1 MTILQ
6 LPVRQLGLVV
16 NSFART
22 LTCGARM
29 FGVLDL
35 NPVIEDKPD
44 AQNLSNEIGAVKFEN
59 VSFAYPGEGLPTVLK
74 NISFEVTRGNTLG
87 IVGPPGSGKSTIAHL
102 LPRFYDVAG
111 GEISIDGV
119 DIRDIKLSS
128 LRSKL
133 SVLSQDPFLFT
144 ASLENNIAYGNPW
157 AEDAEIR
164 SAAETS
170 QIDGF
175 VNSLPKAYETLV
187 GERGVSLSG
196 GQKQR
201 VAIARTAML
210 EPEILVLDDST
221 AAIDAGTEQRI
232 RQALKERSQ
241 SAATIIISH
250 RLGTL
255 RHADEILFIE
265 NGLIVERGSHD
276 ELVEQRGKYAALFA
290 LQSRE
295 GEEINDPAKGVPE

>member
-1 MTILQ
+1 M
-6 LPVRQLGLVV
+6 
-16 NSFART
+16 
-22 LTCGARM
+22 
-29 FGVLDL
+29 
-35 NPVIEDKPD
+35 
-44 AQNLSNEIGAVKFEN
+44 
-59 VSFAYPGEGLPTVLK
+59 
-74 NISFEVTRGNTLG
+74 
-87 IVGPPGSGKSTIAHL
+87 
-102 LPRFYDVAG
+102 
-111 GEISIDGV
+111 
-119 DIRDIKLSS
+119 
-128 LRSKL
+128 
-133 SVLSQDPFLFT
+133 FT

-157 AEDAEIR
+157 AEDREIH
-164 SAAETS
+164 SAAEIS

-175 VNSLPKAYETLV
+175 VNSLPKGYETLV

-241 SAATIIISH
+241 SSATIIISH

-265 NGLIVERGSHD
+265 DGLIIERGSHD
-276 ELVEQRGKYAALFA
+276 ELVRQRGKYAALFA

-295 GEEINDPAKGVPE
+295 GDKNIDSAEGVQV